1 MCTFMFL
8 SAHTRAFHTTHLANF
23 SIRCLKKTV
32 QGSHLLNDVAAGI
45 HFVLTGGAEGGEL
58 GNKAGMCSGC

>member
-1 MCTFMFL
+1 MYIPV
-8 SAHTRAFHTTHLANF
+8 SHAFHKTDLVNL
-23 SIRCLKKTV
+23 SVPVPLKNTV
-32 QGSHLLNDVAAGI
+32 QGSHLVNDVAAGI